1 MTTNKLL
8 IDGQWLD
15 SSEGKWIEV
24 ENPATGEL
32 FERVPAASESD
43 VDAAVKAAHGA
54 FPAWAALSCDRRAE
68 YLHRAER
75 LVLGRAD
82 EIAAL
87 MTKEQGKPFGE
98 SKGEVLKG
106 AEILGYYAEEGKRV
120 YGRIVP
126 GFDARTT
133 SYVLYEPVG
142 VSAAISPWNY
152 PIELVAWKV
161 GGALAAGCTIV
172 VKPPSET
179 PLSPLAFV
187 KCLVDAGVPGGVVN
201 VVFGR
206 GASAGSLLIRH
217 PLVKKVAFTG
227 STEVGREVMK
237 LCAEH
242 MKKVSLELGGQ
253 CPLIVSR
260 DCNLKEAVRGAV
272 RRSFRN
278 MGQIC
283 IAVNRIYVHEKIY
296 REFLDAFVSGTSKL
310 TIADGLEK
318 PDADLGPMANRAGI
332 EKTTKHIED
341 AVKKGA
347 KVACGGRRPEGKE
360 YEKGY
365 FFMPTILTGVD
376 HGMLVMHEETF
387 GPVVGVMPYSNL
399 AQVIE
404 WANST
409 DYGLAS
415 YVYTNDLEEVDAF
428 TRGLESGNVA
438 FNNADAGVINAPYG
452 GYKAS
457 GMGYEHGPEG
467 LEHYLRA
474 KHVRIRYFNRK
485 G

>member
-1 MTTNKLL
+1 MSTNKLL
-8 IDGQWLD
+8 VDGQWVE
-15 SSEGKWIEV
+15 SGEGKWIDV
-24 ENPATGEL
+24 ENPATGEV
-32 FERVPAASESD
+32 FDRVPAASASD

-75 LVLGRAD
+75 LVLERAD
-82 EIAAL
+82 EISAL
-87 MTKEQGKPFGE
+87 MTREQGKPFGE
-98 SKGEVLKG
+98 AKGEVLKG

-120 YGRIVP
+120 YGRVVP
-126 GFDARTT
+126 GFDARFT

-179 PLSPLAFV
+179 PLSPLAFA
-187 KCLVDAGVPGGVVN
+187 KCLVDAGVPKGVVN

-206 GASAGSLLIRH
+206 GNVTGTQLIRH

-227 STEVGREVMK
+227 STEVGKEVTK

-253 CPLIVSR
+253 CPLIVS
-260 DCNLKEAVRGAV
+260 DKCDLKEAVRGAV

-283 IAVNRIYVHEKIY
+283 IAVNRIYVHEKVY
-296 REFLDAFVSGTSKL
+296 KEFVDAFVRGTAGLS
-310 TIADGLEK
+310 IADGIK
-318 PDADLGPMANRAGI
+318 NPDADLGPMANGAGI
-332 EKTTKHIED
+332 EKTKKHIED

-347 KVACGGRRPEGKE
+347 KIAYGGKKPEGNE
-360 YEKGY
+360 YARGH

-387 GPVVGVMPYSNL
+387 GPLAGVMPYSGID
-399 AQVIE
+399 QVIE

-415 YVYTNDLEEVDAF
+415 YVYTNDLDEFDLF

-452 GYKAS
+452 GFKAS
-457 GMGYEHGPEG
+457 GTGYEHGPEG

-474 KHVRIRYFNRK
+474 KHVRVRYLNRK